1 MSLKTENMNTTQLLT
16 KEQAAVILQISTFS
30 LDRIV
35 KRGEIKASK
44 VGKFVRFRPEEI
56 DAYLNK
62 ELLTA

>member
-1 MSLKTENMNTTQLLT
+1 MNNTTPLLT

-44 VGKFVRFRPEEI
+44 VGKFVRFNPEEI
-56 DAYLNK
+56 NAYINRPDLQ
-62 ELLTA
+62 TA